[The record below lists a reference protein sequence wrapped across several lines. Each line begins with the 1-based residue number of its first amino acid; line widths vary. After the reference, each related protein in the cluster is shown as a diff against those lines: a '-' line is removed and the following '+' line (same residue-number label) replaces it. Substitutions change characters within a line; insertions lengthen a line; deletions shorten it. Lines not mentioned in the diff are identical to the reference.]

1 MSSVPTPF
9 RDLTAQLR
17 ANTIDRRTF
26 MRASAALGISGGV
39 AVAVANSAIAQN
51 ATPAT
56 SEDAILLGRPETG
69 TENQERGAGEELR
82 LLSYQAAGVLAA
94 HSGQGGKDFYPA
106 ALVSESPLIY
116 NSAGELLPNLV
127 VEVPSIENGLLSEDL
142 LTATFTFLPDLTWS
156 DGEPVTAN
164 DLVFTWQ
171 WVTNQDNASVN
182 IGIWETIDSITAED
196 DKTAVVQ
203 FKAAR
208 VNWFDPFVSVS
219 EGSLYPAHA
228 FGNDPSNKNEAFLSN
243 PIGTGPY
250 VVESFMPN
258 DEARFIP
265 NENYREPNKP
275 YFSRVTLKGG
285 GDAIGTGRAVVQTGE
300 ADYAWNVQAEPELIR
315 EMNENG
321 EYGELVGAQT
331 TNVEII
337 YLNFSDPNTEVDGQR
352 SQKDTPHPILTDPA
366 VREAI
371 NLGIDRTLIAREFYG
386 EAESATPNVL
396 AGNDVFKSPN
406 TSWSF
411 DLEKAAQVLED
422 AGWILDGDIRKKDG
436 VELSLNYVAAVNS
449 VRQKTQS
456 VVQNSLQ
463 SIGFEIRQEQVDS
476 SIFFDNSAG
485 NDQNTSHFFNDM
497 MMWSNGSGS
506 AISPGF
512 MLSWYT
518 GPDGEN
524 IAQEEN
530 DWTGQNFQRYQNPE
544 FDALFDQLLVAT
556 TQEEAID
563 LMISLNDTVIHDHAV
578 VPLVARIFYYGISD
592 RLNRTNMDLGNNWI
606 GPYDNIANWNEF
618 QG

>member
-1 MSSVPTPF
+1 MTTPSGPF
-9 RDLTAQLR
+9 RQLTGQLR
-17 ANTIDRRTF
+17 ANKIDRRTF
-26 MRASAALGISGGV
+26 MQASAALGV
-39 AVAVANSAIAQN
+39 ASSFAAVVANTVGAQD

-56 SEDAILLGRPETG
+56 SPGSAPEGRPATG
-69 TENQERGAGEELR
+69 TENQERGAGGELR

-116 NSAGELLPNLV
+116 NASGELLPNLV

-182 IGIWETIDSITAED
+182 IGIWETIESITAED
-196 DKTAVVQ
+196 DKTAVVT
-203 FKAAR
+203 FKSAR

-219 EGSLYPAHA
+219 EGALYPAHA
-228 FGNDPSNKNEAFLSN
+228 FDNDPTNRNEAFLSN

-250 VVESFMPN
+250 VVESFTPN

-275 YFSRVTLKGG
+275 YFSRVHLKGG

-300 ADYAWNVQAEPELIR
+300 ADYAWNVQAEPELIQ
-315 EMNENG
+315 EINSNG
-321 EYGELVGAQT
+321 EYGQLVGAQT

-352 SQKDTPHPILTDPA
+352 SHKDTPHPVLTDPA

-371 NLGIDRTLIAREFYG
+371 SLGIDRALIAREFYG
-386 EAESATPNVL
+386 EEESATPNVL

-406 TSWSF
+406 TSWTF

-422 AGWILDGDIRKKDG
+422 GGWILDGDVRKKDD

-449 VRQKTQS
+449 VRQKTQA
-456 VVQNSLQ
+456 VVKSSLE
-463 SIGFEIRQEQVDS
+463 SIGFRIELDQVDS
-476 SIFFDNSAG
+476 SVFFDNSAG
-485 NDQNTSHFFNDM
+485 NEQNTSHFYNDM

-518 GPDGEN
+518 GPNGEN
-524 IAQEEN
+524 IAQQEN

-544 FDALFDQLLVAT
+544 FDALYEQLLVAT
-556 TQEEAID
+556 TQEEAVD
-563 LMISLNDTVIHDHAV
+563 LMISLNDMVIQDNAV
-578 VPLVARIFYYGISD
+578 VPLVARIFYYGISN
-592 RLNRTNMDLGNNWI
+592 RLNRTNMDLENNWV
-606 GPYDNIANWNEF
+606 GPYDNIANWNEI
-618 QG
+618 QD

>member
-1 MSSVPTPF
+1 MTTPSGPF
-9 RDLTAQLR
+9 RQLTGQLR
-17 ANTIDRRTF
+17 ANKIDRRTF
-26 MRASAALGISGGV
+26 MQASAALGV
-39 AVAVANSAIAQN
+39 ASSFAAVVANTVGAQD

-56 SEDAILLGRPETG
+56 SSGSAPEGRPATG
-69 TENQERGAGEELR
+69 TENQERGAGGELR

-116 NSAGELLPNLV
+116 NASGELLPNLV

-182 IGIWETIDSITAED
+182 IGIWETIESITAED
-196 DKTAVVQ
+196 DKTAVVT
-203 FKAAR
+203 FKSAR

-219 EGSLYPAHA
+219 EGALYPAHA
-228 FGNDPSNKNEAFLSN
+228 FDNDPTNRNEAFLSN

-250 VVESFMPN
+250 VVESFTPN

-275 YFSRVTLKGG
+275 YFSQVHLKGG

-300 ADYAWNVQAEPELIR
+300 ADYAWNVQAEPELIQ
-315 EMNENG
+315 EINSNG
-321 EYGELVGAQT
+321 EYGQLVGAQT

-352 SQKDTPHPILTDPA
+352 SHKDTPHPVLTDPA

-371 NLGIDRTLIAREFYG
+371 SLGIDRALIAREFYG
-386 EAESATPNVL
+386 EEESATPNVL

-406 TSWSF
+406 TSWTF

-422 AGWILDGDIRKKDG
+422 GGWILDGDVRKKDD

-449 VRQKTQS
+449 VRQKTQA
-456 VVQNSLQ
+456 VVKSSLE
-463 SIGFEIRQEQVDS
+463 SIGFRIELDQVDS
-476 SIFFDNSAG
+476 SVFFDNSAG
-485 NDQNTSHFFNDM
+485 NEQNTSHFYNDM

-518 GPDGEN
+518 GPNGEN
-524 IAQEEN
+524 IAQQEN

-544 FDALFDQLLVAT
+544 FDALYEQLLVAT
-556 TQEEAID
+556 TQEEAVD
-563 LMISLNDTVIHDHAV
+563 LMISLNDMVIQDNAV
-578 VPLVARIFYYGISD
+578 VPLVARIFYYGISN
-592 RLNRTNMDLGNNWI
+592 RLNRTNMDLENNWV
-606 GPYDNIANWNEF
+606 GPYDNIANWNEI
-618 QG
+618 QD

>member
-1 MSSVPTPF
+1 MGSTTGPF
-9 RDLTAQLR
+9 RELTDKLR
-17 ANTIDRRTF
+17 TNQIDRRSF
-26 MRASAALGISGGV
+26 MQASAALGV
-39 AVAVANSAIAQN
+39 ASSFSAIVANTVGAQN
-51 ATPAT
+51 ASPEASPAAAP
-56 SEDAILLGRPETG
+56 EGRPATG
-69 TENQERGAGEELR
+69 TENQERGEGGELR

-106 ALVSESPLIY
+106 ALVSESPLVY
-116 NSAGELLPNLV
+116 NAAGELLPNLV
-127 VEVPSIENGLLSEDL
+127 EAVPSIDNGLLSEDL

-182 IGIWETIDSITAED
+182 IGIWETIESITAED

-219 EGSLYPAHA
+219 EGSLYPAHV
-228 FGNDPSNKNEAFLSN
+228 FDNDPTNKNEAFLSN

-250 VVESFMPN
+250 IVESFTPN
-258 DEARFIP
+258 DEARFVP

-275 YFSRVTLKGG
+275 YFSSVHLKGG
-285 GDAIGTGRAVVQTGE
+285 GDAIGTGRAVIQTGE

-321 EYGELVGAQT
+321 EHGELVGAQT

-371 NLGIDRTLIAREFYG
+371 SLGIDRDLIAREFYG
-386 EAESATPNVL
+386 QEDSATPNVL
-396 AGNDVFKSPN
+396 AGNDVFTSPN

-411 DLEKAAQVLED
+411 DLEKASQVLED
-422 AGWILDGDIRKKDG
+422 AGWALDGDVRTKDG
-436 VELSLNYVAAVNS
+436 IKLSLNYVAAVNS

-456 VVQNSLQ
+456 VVQSSLQ
-463 SIGFEIRQEQVDS
+463 SIGFEIRQDQVDS

-518 GPDGEN
+518 GPNGEN
-524 IAQEEN
+524 IAQQEN

-544 FDALFDQLLVAT
+544 YDTLFDQLQVAT

-563 LMISLNDTVIHDHAV
+563 LMIALNDLVILDHAV
-578 VPLVARIFYYGISD
+578 VPLVARVFYYGIS
-592 RLNRTNMDLGNNWI
+592 NRMNRVNMDLENNWV
-606 GPYDNIANWNEF
+606 GPYDNIANWNEN
-618 QG
+618 QE